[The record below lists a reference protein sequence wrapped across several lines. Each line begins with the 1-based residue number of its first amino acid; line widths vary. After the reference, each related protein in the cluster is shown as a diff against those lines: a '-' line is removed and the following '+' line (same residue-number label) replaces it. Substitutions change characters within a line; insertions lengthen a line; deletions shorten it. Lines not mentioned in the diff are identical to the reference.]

1 MTSQKDQQPAFL
13 ARSQRSPLAS
23 SARCMIDFGIMEL
36 LSLLALTLGFRLPVA
51 IAIGH
56 TEPGVV
62 LEYLQA
68 TG

>member
-1 MTSQKDQQPAFL
+1 MTSQMGQQPAFS
-13 ARSQRSPLAS
+13 ARSQQSPLAS
-23 SARCMIDFGIMEL
+23 FARCMTDFGIMESL
-36 LSLLALTLGFRLPVA
+36 ALLAVTSGFRLPVA

-68 TG
+68 TS